1 MKKYKVNYYALTA
14 GILLFIFAL
23 VFAKIIPGGKILQ
36 YIIIVVMFAVVLI
49 TRFYSKKTK

>member
-1 MKKYKVNYYALTA
+1 MKRYKINYLSLTA
-14 GILLFIFAL
+14 AILLFIFAL

-36 YIIIVVMFAVVLI
+36 DIIIAVMFAVVLI